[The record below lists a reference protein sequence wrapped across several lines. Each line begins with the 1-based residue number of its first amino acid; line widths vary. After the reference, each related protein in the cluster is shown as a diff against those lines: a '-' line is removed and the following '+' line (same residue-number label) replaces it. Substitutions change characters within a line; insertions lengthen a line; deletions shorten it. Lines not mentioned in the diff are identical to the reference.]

1 MQRSQILLSKKT
13 NKSVKILS
21 FGYGVNLGTLGD
33 RGLFTFPHAYFT
45 LKILPPSKTHALI
58 QTKLSSLPFAHN
70 DFGLRFWLYLDA
82 IGRQD
87 GYGLKRMN
95 VAELPLVVITP
106 IAFTSKKAVV
116 RNRLR
121 KRIRNCITSV
131 VQQSMVTARGGA
143 DDLILR
149 GTWGSSVIPAT
160 YSLARSHTDWTYVF
174 YPSIVLE
181 NGDVHSNDIDRAM
194 INVLKHARNVGLNNT
209 LAVYK
214 ENDVD
219 IDNMD
224 DVD

>member
-149 GTWGSSVIPAT
+149 
-160 YSLARSHTDWTYVF
+160 DWTYVF